1 MWNSNKDLVIKCP
14 SCGCEYL
21 PGEIYLPNVLIG
33 QPKDV
38 ERDCMGTIITYD
50 GNHMELEET
59 YKCDKCSK
67 SFKVKANI
75 SFMASIA
82 KELNFDEEYAQP
94 LYAERI
100 HLDEN

>member
-38 ERDCMGTIITYD
+38 ERDCMGTIIT
-50 GNHMELEET
+50 L
-59 YKCDKCSK
+59 S
-67 SFKVKANI
+67 
-75 SFMASIA
+75 
-82 KELNFDEEYAQP
+82 L
-94 LYAERI
+94 I
-100 HLDEN
+100 HI